1 MQRSIQII
9 TYEELM
15 AYLQPAEMKSCI
27 KPFHLEN
34 FIMHIIVCVPVLFF
48 FFSIF
53 YHSMSPKN
61 KLCQDNL
68 STLLI
73 RQLIFGLERGD
84 PSGLRFGLGIYCPP
98 SYMTILEQRERD
110 TSYPP
115 YAQKMNDNKI
125 KVKCFHFVRCCFSH

>member
-1 MQRSIQII
+1 MGANVNSSNISTTYLDMHMQRSIQII

-34 FIMHIIVCVPVLFF
+34 FIMQCSSFFF
-48 FFSIF
+48 FFSVF
-53 YHSMSPKN
+53 KYHSMSPKN

-73 RQLIFGLERGD
+73 RQLIFGMERGD

-98 SYMTILEQRERD
+98 S
-110 TSYPP
+110 

>member
-27 KPFHLEN
+27 KPFHLQN
-34 FIMHIIVCVPVLFF
+34 FIMQCSSSFS
-48 FFSIF
+48 FFSVF
-53 YHSMSPKN
+53 KYHSMLPKN

-73 RQLIFGLERGD
+73 RQLIFTMERGD

-98 SYMTILEQRERD
+98 SYMTILELRERD

-115 YAQKMNDNKI
+115 YAQKMSDNKI